1 MPKVKLT
8 KTALKQE
15 RDSLKQFQRF
25 LPTLQLKK
33 QQLQME
39 MRTCLDRIE
48 RNRELERETKQALA
62 SWTALFGDPESV
74 EKIRKNLSVREVI
87 TGEQNIAG
95 VDVPVFQEV
104 VFDYR
109 PFDLYAED
117 PWLDDAAE
125 SVKKIVSIQ
134 EEREVIRRQYELIA
148 DELRVTTQRVNLF
161 EKVKI
166 PECKENIRAIQIYL
180 GDMDTAAVARSKIAK
195 KKLQAAGRRRA
206 CPSVRGPPGA
216 FQRTPG
222 G

>member
-109 PFDLYAED
+109 PFDCT
-117 PWLDDAAE
+117 
-125 SVKKIVSIQ
+125 
-134 EEREVIRRQYELIA
+134 RRIRGSTMR
-148 DELRVTTQRVNLF
+148 RNPSR
-161 EKVKI
+161 KSS
-166 PECKENIRAIQIYL
+166 PSR
-180 GDMDTAAVARSKIAK
+180 RSGRSS
-195 KKLQAAGRRRA
+195 AG
-206 CPSVRGPPGA
+206 S
-216 FQRTPG
+216 TS
-222 G
+222 

>member
-48 RNRELERETKQALA
+48 KNKVLEHEAKKALA
-62 SWTALFGDPESV
+62 SGVTLFGDPEAV
-74 EKIRKNLSVREVI
+74 EKIRRNLSVSKVV

-95 VDVPVFQEV
+95 VDVPVFREV
-104 VFDYR
+104 EFNCE
-109 PFDLYAED
+109 PFDLYADD
-117 PWLDDAAE
+117 PWLDDAVE

-134 EEREVIRRQYELIA
+134 EEREIIRKQYDLIA

-195 KKLQAAGRRRA
+195 KKLQETVA
-206 CPSVRGPPGA
+206 
-216 FQRTPG
+216 
-222 G
+222 

>member
-48 RNRELERETKQALA
+48 KNRQFEQETKNALA
-62 SWTALFGDPESV
+62 AWTELFGDPEAV
-74 EKIRKNLSVREVI
+74 EKIKRNLSVSRVE
-87 TGEQNIAG
+87 TGVQNIAG
-95 VDVPVFQEV
+95 VDVPVFREV
-104 VFDYR
+104 IFDAK
-109 PFDLYAED
+109 PFDLYADD

-134 EEREVIRRQYELIA
+134 EEREIIRRQYDLIA

-195 KKLQAAGRRRA
+195 EKLQETVA
-206 CPSVRGPPGA
+206 
-216 FQRTPG
+216 
-222 G
+222 

>member
-48 RNRELERETKQALA
+48 KNRQFEQETKNALA
-62 SWTALFGDPESV
+62 AWTELFGDPEAV
-74 EKIRKNLSVREVI
+74 EKIKRNLSVSRVE
-87 TGEQNIAG
+87 TGVQNIAG
-95 VDVPVFQEV
+95 VDVPVFREV
-104 VFDYR
+104 VFDAK
-109 PFDLYAED
+109 PFDLYADD

-134 EEREVIRRQYELIA
+134 EEREIIRRQYDLIA

-195 KKLQAAGRRRA
+195 KKLQETVA
-206 CPSVRGPPGA
+206 
-216 FQRTPG
+216 
-222 G
+222 

>member
-48 RNRELERETKQALA
+48 KNRQFEQETKNALA
-62 SWTALFGDPESV
+62 AWTELFGDPEAV
-74 EKIRKNLSVREVI
+74 EKIKRNLSVSRVE
-87 TGEQNIAG
+87 TGVQNFAG
-95 VDVPVFQEV
+95 VDVPVFREV
-104 VFDYR
+104 IFDAK
-109 PFDLYAED
+109 PFDLYADD

-134 EEREVIRRQYELIA
+134 EEREIIRRQYDLIA

-195 KKLQAAGRRRA
+195 KKLQETVA
-206 CPSVRGPPGA
+206 
-216 FQRTPG
+216 
-222 G
+222 

>member
-48 RNRELERETKQALA
+48 KNRQFEQATKNALA
-62 SWTALFGDPESV
+62 AWTELFGDPEAV
-74 EKIRKNLSVREVI
+74 KKIKRNLSVSRVE
-87 TGEQNIAG
+87 TGVQNIAG
-95 VDVPVFQEV
+95 VDVPVFREV
-104 VFDYR
+104 IFDAK
-109 PFDLYAED
+109 PFDLYADD

-134 EEREVIRRQYELIA
+134 EEREIIRRQYDLIA

-195 KKLQAAGRRRA
+195 KKLQETVA
-206 CPSVRGPPGA
+206 
-216 FQRTPG
+216 
-222 G
+222 

>member
-48 RNRELERETKQALA
+48 KNRQFEQETKNALA
-62 SWTALFGDPESV
+62 AWTELFGDPEAV
-74 EKIRKNLSVREVI
+74 EKIRRNLSVSRVE
-87 TGEQNIAG
+87 TGVQNIAG
-95 VDVPVFQEV
+95 VDVPVFREV
-104 VFDYR
+104 VFDAK
-109 PFDLYAED
+109 PFDLYADD

-134 EEREVIRRQYELIA
+134 EEREIIRRQYDLIA

-195 KKLQAAGRRRA
+195 KKLQETVA
-206 CPSVRGPPGA
+206 
-216 FQRTPG
+216 
-222 G
+222 

>member
-1 MPKVKLT
+1 MTRRVRH
-8 KTALKQE
+8 AESQINQN
-15 RDSLKQFQRF
+15 SLEAGTGFSETV
-25 LPTLQLKK
+25 PEIPADASAEK

-195 KKLQAAGRRRA
+195 KKLQETVA
-206 CPSVRGPPGA
+206 
-216 FQRTPG
+216 
-222 G
+222 

>member
-48 RNRELERETKQALA
+48 KNRQFEQETKNALA
-62 SWTALFGDPESV
+62 AWTELFGDPEAV
-74 EKIRKNLSVREVI
+74 EKIKRNLSVSRVE
-87 TGEQNIAG
+87 TGVQNIAG
-95 VDVPVFQEV
+95 VDVPVFREV
-104 VFDYR
+104 IFDAK
-109 PFDLYAED
+109 PFDLYADD

-134 EEREVIRRQYELIA
+134 EEREIIRRQYDLIA

-166 PECKENIRAIQIYL
+166 PEFKENIRAIQIYL

-195 KKLQAAGRRRA
+195 KKLQETVA
-206 CPSVRGPPGA
+206 
-216 FQRTPG
+216 
-222 G
+222 